1 MSSPAN
7 DLTSSLQAR
16 SIVKRNL
23 KYDEPAI
30 KSCPS
35 DVDLAGSLN
44 IESPTNPQFVSLQG
58 KKMHRN
64 LR

>member
-44 IESPTNPQFVSLQG
+44 IASPTNPQVVSL
-58 KKMHRN
+58 
-64 LR
+64 